1 MQMVAMYSNQL
12 RDELVYLYGS
22 TGSNKHI
29 GIVNGQKIVREHKQS
44 ERIRR
49 GRKIWEHIQ
58 HCRVYQCIQEL
69 LILIC
74 GCHGGITIAGC
85 GILRSSASGTIAST
99 AIITAE

>member
-1 MQMVAMYSNQL
+1 MYSHQL
-12 RDELVYLYGS
+12 RDKLVYLYGS

-29 GIVNGQKIVREHKQS
+29 DIVNGQKIIREHKQS

-49 GRKIWEHIQ
+49 GRKIWKHIK
-58 HCRVYQCIQEL
+58 HCKVYQCIREL

-74 GCHGGITIAGC
+74 GCHGGITIPGG
-85 GILRSSASGTIAST
+85 GILRSSASGTITST